1 MPRKKTRKRKTTRR
15 KRRPSFLKKWLPRLF
30 ILGAILGCLYVAYLD
45 YTVRSQF
52 EGKRWSLPARVYAR
66 PLELYAGLS
75 ISPNDVVREIKKIGF
90 QKNSRLNTPASFWQ
104 SGNDIHLVTREFE
117 FWDGIEPAQKV
128 SIRFNADEI
137 VSLRQR
143 GSGADID
150 LLRIEP
156 LLIGGIY
163 PAHKE
168 DRLLVQL
175 KNTPELLIKTLFA
188 VEDRE
193 FYSHHGVVPRAILR
207 AMWANIRAG
216 RTVQG
221 GSTITQQLVKNFF
234 LSQQRSLI
242 RKANEAIMALLV
254 EWHYTKE
261 EILEAYINEV
271 YLGQAGQRAIHGF
284 GLASNFYFGRRLNE
298 LNLSQIVLLAG
309 IIKGPSYYNPRRHPK
324 RATKRR
330 NLVLKL
336 MHDQGLINK
345 RRYRQATK
353 RSLQLVPKPR
363 SSATEY
369 PAYLDL
375 VRRQLRRDYR
385 DSVLNSEGLQI
396 FTSFDPHV
404 QWQAEAALKSTIAS
418 LEKQRKL
425 PAKKL
430 QGAVVVT
437 SSDQGEILAL
447 VGGRDVRQGGFNRAL
462 DAVRPIGS
470 LIKPA
475 VYLTALDSE
484 QYTLASILD
493 DSPLTIDMGS
503 EEIWRPA
510 NYDRQYH
517 GPVLLR
523 DALIHSY
530 NVSTVRLGQ
539 ALGMNSIANTLRE
552 LGVRRS
558 VHRFP
563 SLPLG
568 TAAFSPIEVTQMYQ
582 TLSASGFRSPLRA
595 IREVLDAKGNALQRY
610 PLTVEQVFKPESVH
624 LINSTLQS
632 VVEEGTARGLKN
644 ILPEDLSVAG
654 KTGTTDDLRDSWFA
668 GFTGSHVA
676 VVWLGMDDN
685 RAARLTGASGAM
697 RVWGS
702 MIRGIRTQSLILAA
716 PEGVEEQW
724 IERKTGLRGSDDCE
738 DALVLPFL
746 KGSTPRQY
754 AECAGGAFS
763 DTVDGLLN
771 IFGTNE

>member
-1 MPRKKTRKRKTTRR
+1 MPRKKSRKRKTTRR
-15 KRRPSFLKKWLPRLF
+15 KQKSSFLRKWLTRLF
-30 ILGAILGCLYVAYLD
+30 ILGAVLGCLYVAYLD

-66 PLELYAGLS
+66 PLELYAGLR
-75 ISPNDVVREIKKIGF
+75 ISPNDLIREIKKIGF
-90 QKNSRLNTPASFWQ
+90 QKNSRLNSPASFWRT
-104 SGNDIHLVTREFE
+104 GNDIHLVTREFE
-117 FWDGIEPAQKV
+117 FWDGVEPAKKI
-128 SIRFNADEI
+128 SIRFNGDEV

-150 LLRIEP
+150 LVRVEP

-168 DRLLVQL
+168 DRLLIQL
-175 KNTPELLIKTLFA
+175 KNTPELLVNTLFA
-188 VEDRE
+188 VEDRD
-193 FYSHHGVVPRAILR
+193 FYAHHGIVPRAILR
-207 AMWANIRAG
+207 AMWVNLRAG

-234 LSQQRSLI
+234 LSKQRSLI
-242 RKANEAIMALLV
+242 RKANEAIMALLL
-254 EWHYTKE
+254 EWHYDKD
-261 EILEAYINEV
+261 EILEAYLNEV
-271 YLGQAGQRAIHGF
+271 YLGQSGQRAIHGF
-284 GLASNFYFGRRLNE
+284 GLASHFYFGRRLNE
-298 LNLSQIVLLAG
+298 LNLAQMALLAG
-309 IIKGPSYYNPRRHPK
+309 TIKGPSYYDPRRHPQ
-324 RATKRR
+324 RAIKRR

-336 MHDQGLINK
+336 MFEQGLINK
-345 RRYRQATK
+345 RRYQRATQ
-353 RSLQLVPKPR
+353 RALQLVPKPR
-363 SSATEY
+363 ASATQY

-375 VRRQLRRDYR
+375 VRRQLIRDYR
-385 DSVLNSEGLQI
+385 DEDLRSEGLQI

-404 QWQAEAALKSTIAS
+404 QWQAESSLTKTVTS

-437 SSDQGEILAL
+437 SSDQGEVLAL
-447 VGGRDVRQGGFNRAL
+447 VGGRDVRLGGFNRAL

-484 QYTLASILD
+484 QYSLASKLD
-493 DSPLTIDMGS
+493 DTALTIDLGNN
-503 EEIWRPA
+503 EIWRPA
-510 NYDRQYH
+510 NYDRKYH
-517 GPVLLR
+517 GQVLLR

-539 ALGMNSIANTLRE
+539 QLGMDSIARTLTQ

-595 IREVLDAKGNALQRY
+595 IREVLDVKGKALQRY
-610 PLTVEQVFKPESVH
+610 PLTVEQVFSPESMY
-624 LINSTLQS
+624 LINTTLQS

-644 ILPEDLSVAG
+644 SLPEAMAVAG

-702 MIRGIRTQSLILAA
+702 MMRGIQTQPLSLTPPADI
-716 PEGVEEQW
+716 EEQW
-724 IERKTGLRGSDDCE
+724 IERKSGLRGSDDCE
-738 DALVLPFL
+738 DTLVLPFI
-746 KGSTPRQY
+746 KGSAPQQY
-754 AECAGGAFS
+754 AECAGGAFA
-763 DTVDGLLN
+763 DTVDGFLN
-771 IFGTNE
+771 LFGTDN

>member
-1 MPRKKTRKRKTTRR
+1 VPRKRSRKRKTTR
-15 KRRPSFLKKWLPRLF
+15 KKKKSPFLRKWLSRLLVVGIIF
-30 ILGAILGCLYVAYLD
+30 GGLYVLYLD

-66 PLELYAGLS
+66 PLELYAGLT
-75 ISPNDVVREIKKIGF
+75 INPNNVIREIKKIGF
-90 QKNSRLNTPASFWQ
+90 QKNSRLNTPASYWRT
-104 SGNDIHLVTREFE
+104 GNDIHLVTREFE
-117 FWDGIEPAQKV
+117 FWDGVERAKKV
-128 SIRFNADEI
+128 SIRFSGNEV
-137 VSLRQR
+137 VSLRQH
-143 GSGADID
+143 GSGAEVD
-150 LLRIEP
+150 LVRIEP
-156 LLIGGIY
+156 VLIGGIY

-175 KNTPELLIKTLFA
+175 SDTPDILAKTLFA
-188 VEDRE
+188 VEDRD

-207 AMWANIRAG
+207 AMWVNLRAG
-216 RTVQG
+216 KTVQG

-234 LSQQRSLI
+234 LNRQRSLV
-242 RKANEAIMALLV
+242 RKINEAMMALLL
-254 EWHYTKE
+254 ELHYEKE

-271 YLGQAGQRAIHGF
+271 YLGQSGPRAIHGF
-284 GLASNFYFGRRLNE
+284 GLASHFYFGRRLNE
-298 LNLSQIVLLAG
+298 LNLSQIALLAG
-309 IIKGPSYYNPRRHPK
+309 TIKGPSYYDPRRHPK

-336 MHDQGLINK
+336 MYEQGLINK
-345 RRYRQATK
+345 RRYQRAKQ

-363 SSATEY
+363 ASASEY

-375 VRRQLRRDYR
+375 VSRQLRRDYR
-385 DSVLNSEGLQI
+385 DEDLRSEGLQI
-396 FTSFDPHV
+396 FTNFDPHI
-404 QWQAEAALKSTIAS
+404 QWQAESSLKKTITS

-475 VYLTALDSE
+475 VYLTALDS
-484 QYTLASILD
+484 QDYSLASMLD
-493 DSPLTIDMGS
+493 DSPLTLDLGGGES
-503 EEIWRPA
+503 WRPA
-510 NYDRQYH
+510 NYDKQYH
-517 GPVLLR
+517 GEVLLR

-530 NVSTVRLGQ
+530 NVSTVRLGLQ
-539 ALGMNSIANTLRE
+539 LGMNSIASTLKQ
-552 LGVRRS
+552 LGVQRS

-595 IREVLDAKGNALQRY
+595 IREVLDVKGTALQRY
-610 PLTVEQVFKPESVH
+610 PLTVEQVFSPESIYLV
-624 LINSTLQS
+624 NSTLQS
-632 VVEEGTARGLKN
+632 VVEEGTARGLKHS
-644 ILPEDLSVAG
+644 LPEGMLVAG

-702 MIRGIRTQSLILAA
+702 MMRGIHTQPLALIPPADVA
-716 PEGVEEQW
+716 EQW
-724 IERKTGLRGSDDCE
+724 IERKSGLRGNDDCE
-738 DALVLPFL
+738 DTVVLPFI
-746 KGSTPRQY
+746 KGTAPKQY
-754 AECAGGAFS
+754 AECAGGAFA
-763 DTVDGLLN
+763 DTVDGFLN
-771 IFGTNE
+771 IFGTDD

>member
-1 MPRKKTRKRKTTRR
+1 MPRKKPRKRKTTRR
-15 KRRPSFLKKWLPRLF
+15 KQKPLFLRKWLWRLLALSAVF
-30 ILGAILGCLYVAYLD
+30 ACLYVAYLD

-52 EGKRWSLPARVYAR
+52 EGKRWSVPARVYAR
-66 PLELYAGLS
+66 PLELYSGLQ
-75 ISPNDVVREIKKIGF
+75 ISPNEVVREIKKIGF
-90 QKNSRLNTPASFWQ
+90 QKNSRLNTPASFWRT
-104 SGNDIHLVTREFE
+104 GNDIHLVTREFE
-117 FWDGIEPAQKV
+117 FWDGVESAKKI
-128 SIRFNADEI
+128 SIRFNGDEI
-137 VSLRQR
+137 SSLRQR

-150 LLRIEP
+150 LVRIEP

-175 KNTPELLIKTLFA
+175 KDTPELLVKTLFA
-188 VEDRE
+188 VEDRD
-193 FYSHHGVVPRAILR
+193 FYSHYGVVPKAILR
-207 AMWANIRAG
+207 AMWTNLRAG
-216 RTVQG
+216 KTVQG

-234 LSQQRSLI
+234 LSSQRSLV
-242 RKANEAIMALLV
+242 RKANEAIMALLL
-254 EWHYTKE
+254 EWHYEKE

-271 YLGQAGQRAIHGF
+271 YLGQSGQRAIHGF
-284 GLASNFYFGRRLNE
+284 GLASNFYFGRRLSE
-298 LNLSQIVLLAG
+298 LDLAQMALLAG
-309 IIKGPSYYNPRRHPK
+309 TIKGPSYYNPRRHPK
-324 RATKRR
+324 RAIKRR

-336 MHDQGLINK
+336 MHEQGLINK
-345 RRYRQATK
+345 RRYQQAK
-353 RSLQLVPKPR
+353 KKPLQLIPKPR

-385 DSVLNSEGLQI
+385 DDDLRSEGLQI
-396 FTSFDPHV
+396 FTSFDPHI
-404 QWQAEAALKSTIAS
+404 QWQAELSLKTTIES

-447 VGGRDVRQGGFNRAL
+447 VGGRDVRQDGFNRAL
-462 DAVRPIGS
+462 DAIRPIGS

-475 VYLTALDSE
+475 VYLAALDSQE
-484 QYTLASILD
+484 FTLASLLD
-493 DSPLTIDMGS
+493 DTALTIDMGGK
-503 EEIWRPA
+503 EIWRPA
-510 NYDRQYH
+510 NYDRKYH
-517 GPVLLR
+517 GQVLLR

-539 ALGMNSIANTLRE
+539 QLGMNSIADTLRQ

-568 TAAFSPIEVTQMYQ
+568 TAPFSPIEVTQMYQ
-582 TLSASGFRSPLRA
+582 TLSASGFRSPLRS
-595 IREVLDAKGNALQRY
+595 IRAVLDAKGNALQRY
-610 PLTVEQVFKPESVH
+610 PLTVQQVFSPASVH

-644 ILPEDLSVAG
+644 ILPEEMIVAG

-702 MIRGIRTQSLILAA
+702 MIRGIRTQPLTLAA
-716 PEGVEEQW
+716 PEGIEEQW
-724 IERKTGLRGSDDCE
+724 IERKSGLRGSDDCD
-738 DALVLPFL
+738 DALVLPFIT
-746 KGSTPRQY
+746 GSAPRQY
-754 AECAGGAFS
+754 AKCAGGAFA
-763 DTVDGLLN
+763 DTVDGFLN
-771 IFGTNE
+771 IFGTDE

>member
-1 MPRKKTRKRKTTRR
+1 MPRKRSRKRKTTR
-15 KRRPSFLKKWLPRLF
+15 KKKKSPFLRKWLSRLLVVGIIF
-30 ILGAILGCLYVAYLD
+30 GGLYVLYLD

-66 PLELYAGLS
+66 PLELYAGLT
-75 ISPNDVVREIKKIGF
+75 INPNNVIREIKKIGF
-90 QKNSRLNTPASFWQ
+90 QKNSRLNTPASYWRT
-104 SGNDIHLVTREFE
+104 GNDIHLVTREFE
-117 FWDGIEPAQKV
+117 FWDGVERAKKV
-128 SIRFNADEI
+128 SIRFSGNEV
-137 VSLRQR
+137 VSLRQH
-143 GSGADID
+143 GSGAEVD
-150 LLRIEP
+150 LVRIEP
-156 LLIGGIY
+156 VLIGGIY

-175 KNTPELLIKTLFA
+175 SDTPDILAKTLFA
-188 VEDRE
+188 VEDRD

-207 AMWANIRAG
+207 AMWVNLRAG
-216 RTVQG
+216 KTVQG

-234 LSQQRSLI
+234 LNRQRSLV
-242 RKANEAIMALLV
+242 RKINEAMMALLL
-254 EWHYTKE
+254 ELHYEKE

-271 YLGQAGQRAIHGF
+271 YLGQSGPRAIHGF
-284 GLASNFYFGRRLNE
+284 GLASHFYFGRRLNE
-298 LNLSQIVLLAG
+298 LNLSQIALLAG
-309 IIKGPSYYNPRRHPK
+309 TIKGPSYYDPRRHPK

-336 MHDQGLINK
+336 MYEQGLINK
-345 RRYRQATK
+345 RRYQRAKQ

-363 SSATEY
+363 ASASEY

-375 VRRQLRRDYR
+375 VSRQLRRDYR
-385 DSVLNSEGLQI
+385 DEDLRSEGLQI
-396 FTSFDPHV
+396 FTNFDPHI
-404 QWQAEAALKSTIAS
+404 QWQAESSLKKTITS

-475 VYLTALDSE
+475 VYLTALDS
-484 QYTLASILD
+484 QDYSLASMLD
-493 DSPLTIDMGS
+493 DSPLTLDLGGGES
-503 EEIWRPA
+503 WRPA
-510 NYDRQYH
+510 NYDKQYH
-517 GPVLLR
+517 GEVLLR

-530 NVSTVRLGQ
+530 NVSTVRLGLQ
-539 ALGMNSIANTLRE
+539 LGMNSIASTLKQ
-552 LGVRRS
+552 LGVQRS

-595 IREVLDAKGNALQRY
+595 IREVLDVKGTALQRY
-610 PLTVEQVFKPESVH
+610 PLTVEQVFSPESIYLV
-624 LINSTLQS
+624 NSTLQS
-632 VVEEGTARGLKN
+632 VVEEGTARGLKHS
-644 ILPEDLSVAG
+644 LPEGMLVAG

-702 MIRGIRTQSLILAA
+702 MMRGIHTQPLALIPPADVA
-716 PEGVEEQW
+716 EQW
-724 IERKTGLRGSDDCE
+724 IERKSGLRGNDDCE
-738 DALVLPFL
+738 DTVVLPFI
-746 KGSTPRQY
+746 KGTAPKQY
-754 AECAGGAFS
+754 AECAGGAFA
-763 DTVDGLLN
+763 DTVDGFLN
-771 IFGTNE
+771 IFGTDD

>member
-1 MPRKKTRKRKTTRR
+1 VPRKRKR
-15 KRRPSFLKKWLPRLF
+15 KRRTTQRKQKKSFLRRWLPRIF
-30 ILGAILGCLYVAYLD
+30 IFAAIVTSVYVAYLD

-66 PLELYAGLS
+66 PLELYSGLKVKPAD
-75 ISPNDVVREIKKIGF
+75 IIKEIKKIGF
-90 QKNSRLNTPASFWQ
+90 QKNSRLNTPASYLRT
-104 SGNDIHLVTREFE
+104 GNDIHLVTREFE
-117 FWDGIEPAQKV
+117 FWDGVEQGKKI
-128 SIRFNADEI
+128 SIRFSGDEI
-137 VSLRQR
+137 VSLRRR

-150 LLRIEP
+150 LVRVEP

-175 KNTPELLIKTLFA
+175 ENTPELLIETLFA
-188 VEDRE
+188 VEDRD
-193 FYSHHGVVPRAILR
+193 FYSHYGVVPRAILR
-207 AMWANIRAG
+207 AAWANIRAG

-221 GSTITQQLVKNFF
+221 GSTITQQLVKNLF
-234 LSQQRSLI
+234 LSKERSLI
-242 RKANEAIMALLV
+242 RKANEAIMALLI
-254 EWHYTKE
+254 EWHYQKK

-271 YLGQAGQRAIHGF
+271 YLGQSGQRAIHGF
-284 GLASNFYFGRRLNE
+284 GLASNFYFGRRLKE
-298 LNLSQIVLLAG
+298 LNLSQIATLAG
-309 IIKGPSYYNPRRHPK
+309 IIKGPSYYDPRRHPK
-324 RATKRR
+324 RATQRR

-336 MHDQGLINK
+336 MYEQGLINK
-345 RRYRQATK
+345 WRYRKETK
-353 RSLQLVPKPR
+353 RGLQLIPKPR
-363 SSATEY
+363 ASASQY

-385 DSVLNSEGLQI
+385 DEDLRSEGLQI
-396 FTSFDPHV
+396 FTNFDPHI
-404 QWQAEAALKSTIAS
+404 QWQAETSLKNTIAS

-437 SSDQGEILAL
+437 SSEQGEVLAL

-493 DSPLTIDMGS
+493 DSPLAVDMGGK
-503 EEIWRPA
+503 EIWRPA
-510 NYDRQYH
+510 NYDRKYH
-517 GPVLLR
+517 GKVLLR

-539 ALGMNSIANTLRE
+539 QLGMNSIANSLRE

-595 IREVLDAKGNALQRY
+595 IREVLDVKGKALQRY
-610 PLTVEQVFKPESVH
+610 PLTVEQVFNPEPVY
-624 LINSTLQS
+624 LVNSTLQS
-632 VVEEGTARGLKN
+632 VVEEGTARGLRN
-644 ILPEDLSVAG
+644 MLSDELVVAG

-668 GFTGSHVA
+668 GFTGSHVG

-702 MIRGIRTQSLILAA
+702 MMRGIRTQPLILMPPA
-716 PEGVEEQW
+716 EIEEKW
-724 IERKTGLRGSDDCE
+724 IERNSGLLGNDDCE
-738 DALVLPFL
+738 DALVLPFIA
-746 KGSTPRQY
+746 GSAPRQY
-754 AECAGGAFS
+754 AECAGGAFA
-763 DTVDGLLN
+763 DTIDGFLN

>member
-1 MPRKKTRKRKTTRR
+1 MPRKKNRKRKTTRR
-15 KRRPSFLKKWLPRLF
+15 KKKPSFIRKWLPRLF
-30 ILGAILGCLYVAYLD
+30 ILGAIIGCLYVAYLD

-52 EGKRWSLPARVYAR
+52 EDKRWSLPARVYAR
-66 PLELYAGLS
+66 PLELYAGLT
-75 ISPNDVVREIKKIGF
+75 ISPKDVVREIKKIGF
-90 QKNSRLNTPASFWQ
+90 QKNSRLNRPASFWQ

-117 FWDGIEPAQKV
+117 FWDGIEPAKKI
-128 SIRFNADEI
+128 SIRFNSDEI
-137 VSLRQR
+137 ISLRQR

-271 YLGQAGQRAIHGF
+271 YLGQSGQRAIHGF
-284 GLASNFYFGRRLNE
+284 GLASNFYFGRRLND
-298 LNLSQIVLLAG
+298 LNLSQVALLAG

-336 MHDQGLINK
+336 MHDQGLITK
-345 RRYRQATK
+345 RSYRQASK

-404 QWQAEAALKSTIAS
+404 QWQAEKALKSTIAS

-437 SSDQGEILAL
+437 SSDQGEVLAL

-475 VYLTALDSE
+475 VYLSALDSE

-493 DSPLTIDMGS
+493 DSPLAIDMGS
-503 EEIWRPA
+503 EEVWRPA
-510 NYDRQYH
+510 NYDKQYH
-517 GPVLLR
+517 GSVLLR

-539 ALGMNSIANTLRE
+539 QIGMNSIARTLRQ
-552 LGVRRS
+552 LGVNRT

-568 TAAFSPIEVTQMYQ
+568 TAALSPIEVTQMYQ

-595 IREVLDAKGNALQRY
+595 IREVLDAKGKALQRY
-610 PLTVEQVFKPESVH
+610 PLTVEQEFSPESVY
-624 LINSTLQS
+624 LINTTLQS
-632 VVEEGTARGLKN
+632 VVEEGTARGMKN
-644 ILPEDLSVAG
+644 ILPVNMNIAG

-668 GFTGSHVA
+668 GFTGAHVA

-685 RAARLTGASGAM
+685 RAARLTGAGGAM
-697 RVWGS
+697 RVWGR
-702 MIRGIRTQSLILAA
+702 IINGIRTQPLTLVS

-724 IERKTGLRGSDDCE
+724 IDRKTGLRGNDDCE

-746 KGSTPRQY
+746 KGTAPRKY

-763 DTVDGLLN
+763 DTVDSLLN
-771 IFGTNE
+771 IFGINE